1 VSRLVPGAALLAVAL
16 SGALAGCAAYRG
28 PQDASPASG
37 QATLVDTYWK
47 LVRIDEAE
55 ITTAADAREAHLILR
70 PDHRVTG
77 FAGCNTFTGS
87 WQDEDGRISLGPLV
101 STRMAC
107 ADLGSEQ
114 RMLGALDGDILAELD
129 GTTLIVTGAD
139 GTELLF
145 EARYAR

>member
-1 VSRLVPGAALLAVAL
+1 MPTLAQRRQAPIDL
-16 SGALAGCAAYRG
+16 PARKPLYLMSAKPARMDAGS
-28 PQDASPASG
+28 D
-37 QATLVDTYWK
+37 
-47 LVRIDEAE
+47 
-55 ITTAADAREAHLILR
+55 HLILR